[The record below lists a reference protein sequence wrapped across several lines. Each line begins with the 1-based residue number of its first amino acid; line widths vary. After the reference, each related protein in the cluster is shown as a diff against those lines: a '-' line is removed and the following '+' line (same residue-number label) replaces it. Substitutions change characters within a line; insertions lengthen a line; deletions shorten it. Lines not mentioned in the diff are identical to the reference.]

1 MVCQT
6 QCEAA
11 RGEHRRQSQGPQTGS
26 LKSRAGHAS
35 EGKASD
41 NRQGVTARAYAS
53 ALLTGSLPTGAGEPG

>member
-11 RGEHRRQSQGPQTGS
+11 RGEPRGRAKDDKPAASKAMPDTHPMAKPAITG
-26 LKSRAGHAS
+26 
-35 EGKASD
+35 E
-41 NRQGVTARAYAS
+41 VCTARAYAS